1 MSGAS
6 IRALDIQRQPDQ
18 FRIDEVTT
26 RFQKRVKQLST
37 NRLVCYAVTILV
49 AEGHRA
55 HSKLLTRS
63 PLFPYSL

>member
-49 AEGHRA
+49 AEGHGA
-55 HSKLLTRS
+55 QSKFAYSKPTI
-63 PLFPYSL
+63 PL